1 MSDHD
6 ITHKE
11 IYDRLVAVE
20 AKVDRIDTNTE
31 GMVTAFKA
39 ASGAFLVLEYIAK
52 IAKPILF
59 IAGLGTFIATFWD
72 HLKIK

>member
-20 AKVDRIDTNTE
+20 AKVDRIDANTE

-59 IAGLGTFIATFWD
+59 IVGLGTFIATFWD